1 MQNNKSGHGLG
12 LHICKNIVK
21 QLNGEIDVQSE
32 LGKGTTFIVTF
43 NTKKSDKTFTDS
55 KEVRKSFM
63 AIFRLLSAQRKKG
76 RIENL
81 IKSNGRRSL
90 LQIRYP

>member
-21 QLNGEIDVQSE
+21 QLNGEIDVQSQ
-32 LGKGTTFIVTF
+32 LGKGTTFTVTF

-55 KEVRKSFM
+55 KEVRKKVII
-63 AIFRLLSAQRKKG
+63 IFRLISALRKKG
-76 RIENL
+76 RIEKL
-81 IKSNGRRSL
+81 KKSHGRRPL
-90 LQIRYP
+90 LKFR

>member
-1 MQNNKSGHGLG
+1 M
-12 LHICKNIVK
+12 K
-21 QLNGEIDVQSE
+21 QLKGEIYVQSE

-55 KEVRKSFM
+55 KEVRKNFM
-63 AIFRLLSAQRKKG
+63 AIFRLLSELRKKG
-76 RIENL
+76 RVEKF
-81 IKSNGRRSL
+81 IKSNERRPL